1 MSEKIKTL
9 AFLVKKIPL
18 GEKDENFVFFT
29 KDFGRIEVLGRS
41 IRKID
46 SKLRM
51 QSELFNFLEIE
62 FVQGRYQKI
71 LTDVFLISSF
81 SKTKKYLYKIKYL
94 YLICEKINDLIFGPE
109 KDERI
114 FYLLKEVFEKI
125 ENSFVLKKICLYYLY
140 FFWRFLFFLGW
151 ATDFYHCGLCQRK
164 FEKGDIFLIEKENRF
179 FCEKCY
185 KKNNEKKVYLF
196 SKDLLKVLHLI
207 FQMPDFLDKIYIR
220 EELIKK
226 LFSFSE
232 FYYLS
237 LKRNQL

>member
-1 MSEKIKTL
+1 MTEKIKTL
-9 AFLVKKIPL
+9 AFLIKKNPS

-29 KDFGRIEVLGRS
+29 RDFGKIEVLGRS
-41 IRKID
+41 IRKIE

-51 QSELFNFLEIE
+51 QSQLFNFLEIE

-81 SKTKKYLYKIKYL
+81 PKTKKYLYKVKYF
-94 YLICEKINDLIFGPE
+94 YFISQKIDELIFGPE

-114 FYLLKEVFEKI
+114 FDLLKEVFEKI
-125 ENSFVLKKICLYYLY
+125 ENSFVLKKISLYYLY
-140 FFWRFLFFLGW
+140 FFWRFIFFLGW
-151 ATDFYHCGLCQRK
+151 ATDFYYCGSCQQRFK
-164 FEKGDIFLIEKENRF
+164 EGSVFLVEKENRF

-185 KKNNEKKVYLF
+185 KKSDGQIYPVSSN
-196 SKDLLKVLHLI
+196 LLKVIYLI
-207 FQMPDFLDKIYIR
+207 FQMSDFLDKIYIN
-220 EELIKK
+220 EGLIKD

-237 LKRNQL
+237 LKKNQL